1 MTRSDPH
8 ERSEELAAGYALGAL
23 EPEDEQAFLAHLHG
37 CARCERD
44 LAAHQATLTHLAY
57 ASDAAEPPASLL
69 EGIRAGVLA
78 SGRGSRLSEVAEIV
92 PLEAARAR
100 RLGAGQLRRA
110 RAMTAVAAAAALVIG
125 LGVWNVTLQSDRE
138 HQERWGERITS
149 AVREL
154 GKPGTDTVPL
164 TVGDDVVAVA
174 LVRGEEL
181 SLVVDGLKAN
191 DTSSTTYVL
200 WGQSRFGDVRPVAAF
215 DVTEEGLD
223 VREGLHLQAGVADVT
238 RFMVTHEQGRS
249 APPIPSPVLASGD
262 V

>member
-1 MTRSDPH
+1 MTRPDAH
-8 ERSEELAAGYALGAL
+8 ERYEELAAGHALGAL
-23 EPEDEQAFLAHLHG
+23 EPEDEQAFLGHLHA

-44 LAAHQATLTHLAY
+44 LAEHQATLTHLAY
-57 ASDAAEPPASLL
+57 APDAAEPPDSLL
-69 EGIRAGVLA
+69 ESIRAGVLA
-78 SGRGSRLSEVAEIV
+78 SGRGSRLGGPVVV
-92 PLEAARAR
+92 PLEAARSR
-100 RLGAGQLRRA
+100 RRGATPLRRA
-110 RAMTAVAAAAALVIG
+110 RMMTAVAAAAALVIG
-125 LGVWNVTLQSDRE
+125 LGAWNVTLQSDRDA
-138 HQERWGERITS
+138 QDAWGDRVTA

-164 TVGDDVVAVA
+164 TVGTEVVALA

-200 WGQSRFGDVRPVAAF
+200 WGQSRLGDVRPVAAF

-223 VREGLHLQAGVADVT
+223 VQMGLHLQARVADVT
-238 RFMVTHEQGRS
+238 RFMVTHEKGRT
-249 APPIPSPVLASGD
+249 APPIPSPVLAWGD